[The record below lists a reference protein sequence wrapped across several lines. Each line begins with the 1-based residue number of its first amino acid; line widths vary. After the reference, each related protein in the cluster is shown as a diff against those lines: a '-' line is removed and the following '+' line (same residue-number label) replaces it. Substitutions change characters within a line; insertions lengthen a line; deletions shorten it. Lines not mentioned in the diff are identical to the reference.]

1 MYRRLLM
8 HAVLLG
14 GPAVRRRR
22 RRANRTTYQRSPAR
36 TLQGERCGSHN
47 LRKGSTTLN
56 DQLWRFPR
64 EGAPAPRCE
73 APPEPKFSTLGVL
86 VSAGCGAEWRPD
98 PAAGQDFSAP
108 VG

>member
-56 DQLWRFPR
+56 DQHLRFLR
-64 EGAPAPRCE
+64 EGDPCPRCE
-73 APPEPKFSTLGVL
+73 APLEPKFSTLGVL
-86 VSAGCGAEWRPD
+86 VCRGCGAEWRPD
-98 PAAGQDFSAP
+98 PAGGLDVSGP
-108 VG
+108 VA